1 MKNIDIKS
9 MIIGVLLTIVIACG
23 VAATGV
29 NDKWDNE
36 QEWLYTDE
44 VELKEAGL
52 ISYVKWG
59 ERAYDHYEKVTGGW
73 EPFADRGS
81 GKRHFRK
88 RIK

>member
-36 QEWLYTDE
+36 QEWLINTGRS
-44 VELKEAGL
+44 LREAGF

-59 ERAYDHYEKVTGGW
+59 EGQYDHHEKVTGGW
-73 EPFADRGS
+73 EPFGYAVRTYI
-81 GKRHFRK
+81 FRK